1 MGLRAKLPELATEAV
16 MVGLAVVVALGAEE
30 WRENRQERE
39 LAERALVG
47 IRAEMEGNRQE
58 LLDNRE
64 ANTALLAAVQEAART
79 DSIPDDFSLTY
90 EYSLL
95 SEAAWETARVTQAT
109 HFMPL
114 ERVQAI
120 ARIHGLQRLF
130 QESQDNVLEFI
141 LDVGTLAESD
151 PNSIPHRARF
161 PLATAVGLE
170 TVLVNAYDAFLARLD
185 EEGGG

>member
-1 MGLRAKLPELATEAV
+1 MKLREKLPELVTEAI
-16 MVGLAVVVALGAEE
+16 MVALAVVVALAADE

-39 LAERALVG
+39 LADRALTS

-58 LLDNRE
+58 LVDNRE
-64 ANTALLAAVQEAART
+64 ANRALLESVQEAART

-114 ERVQAI
+114 ERVQSI

-130 QESQDNVLEFI
+130 QESQDNVLAFI
-141 LDVGTLAESD
+141 LDVGTVAELD
-151 PNSIPHRARF
+151 PNAIPRRARF

-170 TVLVNAYDAFLARLD
+170 TVLVEAYDTFLARLD
-185 EEGGG
+185 EEQGG